1 MKKAAQLMS
10 DTVVQ
15 AFRRYR
21 KHKEH
26 GHLFKNSETT
36 ERLTKV
42 VNDVFDVLNGRFILK
57 GINERNWG
65 KKKAQLDAFLK
76 ILDVTEEC
84 NRTRK
89 RNDPDIPLKMF
100 LSDSTLQAWRIT
112 VISVIALTEELLNA
126 GYITVLTGKF
136 NQDPLEVLFLKVN
149 F

>member
-1 MKKAAQLMS
+1 MS

-76 ILDVTEEC
+76 ILDITEE
-84 NRTRK
+84 
-89 RNDPDIPLKMF
+89 
-100 LSDSTLQAWRIT
+100 
-112 VISVIALTEELLNA
+112 
-126 GYITVLTGKF
+126 
-136 NQDPLEVLFLKVN
+136 
-149 F
+149 

>member
-1 MKKAAQLMS
+1 M
-10 DTVVQ
+10 
-15 AFRRYR
+15 
-21 KHKEH
+21 
-26 GHLFKNSETT
+26 
-36 ERLTKV
+36 
-42 VNDVFDVLNGRFILK
+42 LNGRFILK

-84 NRTRK
+84 NRRRK

-100 LSDSTLQAWRIT
+100 LSDTTLQAWRIT

-136 NQDPLEVLFLKVN
+136 NQDPLEVLFVKVSKVLN
-149 F
+149 YIQFVVFPISVFWNCKRNR